1 MIDYVLS
8 CVYDMLSVESSLSPQ
23 SEQRIPAERIN
34 EYLFDMR
41 EDYDR
46 CQNIAPLHVHE
57 KIMIVF
63 DMLFQKYQF
72 QHVHKN
78 EFLWNTD
85 MFHRRYSEL

>member
-1 MIDYVLS
+1 MRHTICYQLKAVFL
-8 CVYDMLSVESSLSPQ
+8 LSPQ

-46 CQNIAPLHVHE
+46 YQSIAPLHVHE

-63 DMLFQKYQF
+63 DMLFHKYQF

-78 EFLWNTD
+78 ESLGNTD
-85 MFHRRYSEL
+85 MLHRRYSEL